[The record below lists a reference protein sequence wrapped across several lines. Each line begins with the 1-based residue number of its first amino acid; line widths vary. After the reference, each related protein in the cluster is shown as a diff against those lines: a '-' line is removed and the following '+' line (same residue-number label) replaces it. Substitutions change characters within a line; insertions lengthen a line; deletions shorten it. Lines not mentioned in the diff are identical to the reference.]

1 MQIIASHK
9 EALKCLDNNILG
21 FDLYEQLCTYT
32 QDSYKL
38 SNKFENLEFDG
49 IVCIL
54 RAALPM
60 ALTLYKVSNKKMGF
74 ISARRREDLSIEI
87 NYKKVPEFKK
97 PLLVDA
103 WVATGNTVVEVAKEL
118 NIKEINLFCLIVSK
132 QAINLIKPKNLIV
145 GHIADDM
152 TDKSYIIPPQPF
164 KPRDGGDDMFSIK

>member
-1 MQIIASHK
+1 MQIITSHS
-9 EALKCLDNNILG
+9 EALKCLDNNVTG
-21 FDLYEQLCTYT
+21 GDLYQQLSTYT
-32 QDSYKL
+32 EDAYKTSKQLQD
-38 SNKFENLEFDG
+38 LEFDG
-49 IVCIL
+49 IICIL

-60 ALTLYKVSNKKMGF
+60 ALTLYKLSNKKMGF

-118 NIKEINLFCLIVSK
+118 NIKEINLFCLIASK

-152 TDKSYIIPPQPF
+152 TDKSYIIPPHPF
-164 KPRDGGDDMFSIK
+164 KPRDGGDDMFYCN

>member
-1 MQIIASHK
+1 
-9 EALKCLDNNILG
+9 
-21 FDLYEQLCTYT
+21 
-32 QDSYKL
+32 
-38 SNKFENLEFDG
+38 
-49 IVCIL
+49 
-54 RAALPM
+54 M
-60 ALTLYKVSNKKMGF
+60 ALTLYKLSNKKMGF

-118 NIKEINLFCLIVSK
+118 NIKEINLFCLIASK

-152 TDKSYIIPPQPF
+152 TDKSYIIPPHPF
-164 KPRDGGDDMFSIK
+164 KPRDGGDDMFYCN